1 MNPELHM
8 NLFYSAIGIGGF
20 VAYMLIAEPAAHLY
34 LWVMDYL
41 FGDDDS
47 GSEVGR

>member
-1 MNPELHM
+1 MTLIEILFLTLLFGGGLSLGFAVLTGIA
-8 NLFYSAIGIGGF
+8 NLIEGWRVI
-20 VAYMLIAEPAAHLY
+20 
-34 LWVMDYL
+34 DYL